1 MIENVPLPTCGCE
14 RTSISVTLRHGVW
27 QVLLNRVFYGDY
39 LNQQDALAAARG
51 LATARSEM
59 S

>member
-1 MIENVPLPTCGCE
+1 MIEHLPPPTRGCE
-14 RTSISVTLRHGVW
+14 RTSISVALRRGVW